1 MVPASP
7 GTGVIAGASVRAP
20 LEMLG
25 VQDCLTKAF
34 GSTNPKNLVKAVI
47 NGLEQLR
54 SKELIAS
61 LRGVDLGSSMV
72 EDAIERSKAFMTTGG
87 SGEKAVAPVNTVG
100 DKKARGGRG
109 GRGGDGGRGRGG
121 SGGGGQRR
129 RRTGEGEAPEGAAEP
144 APQE

>member
-1 MVPASP
+1 
-7 GTGVIAGASVRAP
+7 
-20 LEMLG
+20 MLG

-109 GRGGDGGRGRGG
+109 GRGGDSGRGGRGG
-121 SGGGGQRR
+121 SGGSGGARR
-129 RRTGEGEAPEGAAEP
+129 RRTGEGEAPAEGSTEP
-144 APQE
+144 APQQ